1 MTEDN
6 PGNPIGAACVFL
18 IALAVTIGVVM
29 GAIEF
34 FEWVFAM

>member
-6 PGNPIGAACVFL
+6 PGNPIGAACVL
-18 IALAVTIGVVM
+18 LAALAVTTGVVM

-34 FEWVFAM
+34 FKWVFAM